1 MDYLLKL
8 NSQTAGRDKLVR
20 FLQYLSRFLGHRLQ
34 LRGSKDVDRLRSLEY
49 NFSTFRK
56 LLRFGRCVD
65 TLYSVLPIV
74 NHPDPAIRLIVSSS
88 KISNSLFLLADHMLW
103 LSRSGV
109 CEVDSDKW
117 SNISNKYWLYSITM
131 NLVRDFYEIYQILQ
145 REQGRCTPQ
154 NCRNPKELFLSLNH
168 AFKCVKPHRDVVIDT
183 VKNSCDLFIPLTAL
197 GYTKFSPSTIGI
209 LGVISSLAGILT
221 LLDNR
226 NKLSPA

>member
-1 MDYLLKL
+1 
-8 NSQTAGRDKLVR
+8 
-20 FLQYLSRFLGHRLQ
+20 
-34 LRGSKDVDRLRSLEY
+34 
-49 NFSTFRK
+49 
-56 LLRFGRCVD
+56 
-65 TLYSVLPIV
+65 
-74 NHPDPAIRLIVSSS
+74 
-88 KISNSLFLLADHMLW
+88 MLW